1 MNSFEQQ
8 NLSHLEL
15 INTAVLVNS
24 DYLLE
29 RERERDAGV
38 YLYARMR
45 ITY

>member
-15 INTAVLVNS
+15 INTTVLVNS

-29 RERERDAGV
+29 RERERERERQA
-38 YLYARMR
+38 YIYTRACA
-45 ITY
+45 